1 MSAAPQF
8 RLKQPT
14 GWFAAGHEVDDALS
28 LLSDSAFRLFMWLCL
43 HTDRR
48 RGSIRTSTAGLTR
61 TLGRG
66 EKQIATALDELVRK
80 RVCILYIDGVIEL
93 ADRFWPYQRIC
104 DSVPVTDLAGYIS
117 EVKRMFLQRRCVR
130 SIFTA
135 ADQQLAAELHR
146 MSIPIVDVE
155 RAILLGCL
163 RKYAAVAKNGGGT
176 PITSLHCFRN
186 LLNEAGKN
194 ISPDYWSY
202 VAHKITRFEQHW
214 KGFGNHPAGETK

>member
-28 LLSDSAFRLFMWLCL
+28 LLSDGAFRLFMWLCL
-43 HTDRR
+43 HANRS
-48 RGSIRTSTAGLTR
+48 RGSIRASTLGLMR
-61 TLGRG
+61 TLDRR
-66 EKQIATALDELVRK
+66 EEQIAAALDELVRK
-80 RVCILYIDGVIEL
+80 RVCILYMDGVIEI
-93 ADRFWPYQRIC
+93 ADRFWPYQRSC
-104 DSVPVTDLAGYIS
+104 DSVPVTDLAGYIG
-117 EVKRMFLQRRCVR
+117 EVRRLFLERRCVR
-130 SIFTA
+130 STFTA

-146 MSIPIVDVE
+146 MGIPITDVE

-163 RKYAAVAKNGGGT
+163 RKYAAVFNNGAGT
-176 PITSLHCFRN
+176 PITSLHYFRN

-202 VAHKITRFEQHW
+202 VAWKIRGFEQRW
-214 KGFGNHPAGETK
+214 NGFGNRPAGETK

>member
-28 LLSDSAFRLFMWLCL
+28 LLSDGAFRLFMWLCL
-43 HTDRR
+43 HASRS
-48 RGSIRTSTAGLTR
+48 RGSVRASTSGLTR
-61 TLGRG
+61 TLGRR
-66 EKQIATALDELVRK
+66 EEQIAAALDELVRQ
-80 RVCILYIDGVIEL
+80 RVCILYIDGVIEI

-104 DSVPVTDLAGYIS
+104 DSVPVTDLAGYIG
-117 EVKRMFLQRRCVR
+117 EVKRLFLQRRCVR

-135 ADQQLAAELHR
+135 ADEQLAAELHR
-146 MSIPIVDVE
+146 MGIPIIDVE

-163 RKYAAVAKNGGGT
+163 RKYAAVFNNGGGT
-176 PITSLHCFRN
+176 PITSLHYFRN

-202 VAHKITRFEQHW
+202 VADKIRRFEQHW
-214 KGFGNHPAGETK
+214 NGFGNHPAGETK

>member
-48 RGSIRTSTAGLTR
+48 HGSIRTSIPGLTG
-61 TLGRG
+61 TLGRD
-66 EKQIATALDELVRK
+66 EKQIAAALDELVRK
-80 RVCILYIDGVIEL
+80 SVCILYIDGVIEL

-104 DSVPVTDLAGYIS
+104 DSVPVTDRAGYIS

-130 SIFTA
+130 TDA
-135 ADQQLAAELHR
+135 
-146 MSIPIVDVE
+146 MSPGIGITVGPWFATRQRSRVE
-155 RAILLGCL
+155 EH
-163 RKYAAVAKNGGGT
+163 T
-176 PITSLHCFRN
+176 
-186 LLNEAGKN
+186 
-194 ISPDYWSY
+194 
-202 VAHKITRFEQHW
+202 
-214 KGFGNHPAGETK
+214 

>member
-28 LLSDSAFRLFMWLCL
+28 LLSDGAFRLFMWLCL
-43 HTDRR
+43 HANRS
-48 RGSIRTSTAGLTR
+48 RGSIRASASGLTR

-66 EKQIATALDELVRK
+66 EEQIAAALDELVRK
-80 RVCILYIDGVIEL
+80 HVCILYIDGVIEI

-104 DSVPVTDLAGYIS
+104 DSVPVTDLAGYIG
-117 EVKRMFLQRRCVR
+117 EVKSLFLQRRCVR
-130 SIFTA
+130 SMFTA

-146 MSIPIVDVE
+146 MGVPIIDVE

-163 RKYAAVAKNGGGT
+163 RKYAAMLNNGGGT
-176 PITSLHCFRN
+176 PITSLRYFRN
-186 LLNEAGKN
+186 LLNEAGEN

-202 VAHKITRFEQHW
+202 VAWKIRMFEQRW
-214 KGFGNHPAGETK
+214 NGFGNRPAGETK

>member
-1 MSAAPQF
+1 MSTAPHS

-28 LLSDSAFRLFMWLCL
+28 LLSDGAFRLFMWLCL
-43 HTDRR
+43 HADRS
-48 RGSIRTSTAGLTR
+48 RGSIRANNSGLTR

-66 EKQIATALDELVRK
+66 EEQIAAALDELVRK
-80 RVCILYIDGVIEL
+80 RVCIFYIDGVIEI
-93 ADRFWPYQRIC
+93 ADRFWPYQRTC
-104 DSVPVTDLAGYIS
+104 DSAPATDLAGYIG
-117 EVKRMFLQRRCVR
+117 EVKRRFLERRCVR

-135 ADQQLAAELHR
+135 ADQQLAAEFHR
-146 MSIPIVDVE
+146 MGIPILDVE

-163 RKYAAVAKNGGGT
+163 RKYAAVVNNGGGT
-176 PITSLHCFRN
+176 PITSLHYFRN

-214 KGFGNHPAGETK
+214 NGFGNHPAGETK